1 MCAELMK
8 RVWIGCL
15 LCMFTCPSPG
25 LAADRPG
32 NPGRGFDVFQRYCV
46 TCHGERGDGA
56 GEFAPYAVPKPR
68 DFRQG
73 TFKWR
78 STPSGALPLVSDL
91 ERTIRDGVYW
101 TAMPSFFPLGARA
114 RRDVVAYIQTFSP
127 RWTSDQAAMALQIA
141 PEPAHTQDSV
151 VKGRAVYEKQNCA
164 QCHGD
169 RGTGDGPA
177 AKTLTDDWGN
187 AIVPFDLTKG
197 HMKGGTTGADLYRVF
212 MTGLNGTPMPSFVE
226 SIAPDEAWDLVHYI
240 QSLAGSRKGGRADQE
255 VKP

>member
-1 MCAELMK
+1 MRAELMK

-15 LCMFTCPSPG
+15 LCMFTCPLPVF
-25 LAADRPG
+25 AADRPG
-32 NPGRGFDVFQRYCV
+32 NSGRGFDVFQRYCV

-56 GEFAPYAVPKPR
+56 GEFAPYTVPKPR

-114 RRDVVAYIQTFSP
+114 RRDVIAYIQTFSP
-127 RWTSDQAAMALQIA
+127 RWTSNQAAMPLQIA

-151 VKGRAVYEKQNCA
+151 VKGRAEYEKQNCA

-240 QSLAGSRKGGRADQE
+240 QSLAGSRTGARPDQE